1 VRVDSSS
8 AAESGM
14 GLVSWCLGVSPVAG
28 SENEVGG
35 GKCGGRGRPK
45 AAILFLDGA
54 FGGNCGTA
62 IGMGSGWTG
71 DRLGAGPG
79 SWRRRRREGSGGR
92 CAVCGAGGPR
102 LFLGFL
108 GGGFGGNCGWA
119 RAPESGWAWCW
130 RRGAEKEERSGG
142 RCGGGGGRRP
152 RFFLGWGGLCLVG
165 TAAPQSGWAADGP
178 GMGFGAGP
186 GVAGGEKEVG
196 VGAQVRSAEQ
206 AGPQFFLEWG
216 WGLWWE
222 RGNCARVLTRASR
235 NRDGERS
242 GMGLVLA

>member
-1 VRVDSSS
+1 MRVDSSS

-14 GLVSWCLGVSPVAG
+14 GLVSWCLGVGPVAG

-92 CAVCGAGGPR
+92 CAVCGAGGGPR
-102 LFLGFL
+102 FFLGFL

-130 RRGAEKEERSGG
+130 RLEAPRMRSEVEAGAEAEPESGWGAIGDGLGAGVERRRRRKCKTHRSGC
-142 RCGGGGGRRP
+142 R
-152 RFFLGWGGLCLVG
+152 L
-165 TAAPQSGWAADGP
+165 QS
-178 GMGFGAGP
+178 
-186 GVAGGEKEVG
+186 
-196 VGAQVRSAEQ
+196 
-206 AGPQFFLEWG
+206 
-216 WGLWWE
+216 
-222 RGNCARVLTRASR
+222 
-235 NRDGERS
+235 RD
-242 GMGLVLA
+242 

>member
-1 VRVDSSS
+1 MRVAVRVDSSS

-14 GLVSWCLGVSPVAG
+14 GLVSWCLGVGPVAG

-35 GKCGGRGRPK
+35 GKCGGWGRPK

-130 RRGAEKEERSGG
+130 RLEAPRMRSEVEAGAEAEAGAAEG
-142 RCGGGGGRRP
+142 RD
-152 RFFLGWGGLCLVG
+152 FFLG
-165 TAAPQSGWAADGP
+165 
-178 GMGFGAGP
+178 GAGF
-186 GVAGGEKEVG
+186 A
-196 VGAQVRSAEQ
+196 
-206 AGPQFFLEWG
+206 
-216 WGLWWE
+216 WWE
-222 RGNCARVLTRASR
+222 LRHR
-235 NRDGERS
+235 NRDGQRMDRGWAS
-242 GMGLVLA
+242 VLVLA

>member
-1 VRVDSSS
+1 MFDTQDRGRRCAWRCVST
-8 AAESGM
+8 AAAQRNQRWA
-14 GLVSWCLGVSPVAG
+14 WCLGVGPVAG

-102 LFLGFL
+102 LLLGFW

-130 RRGAEKEERSGG
+130 RREAPRRRSEVEAGAEAG
-142 RCGGGGGRRP
+142 RGGRRP

-165 TAAPQSGWAADGP
+165 TAAPQSGWAANRG
-178 GMGFGAGP
+178 
-186 GVAGGEKEVG
+186 
-196 VGAQVRSAEQ
+196 
-206 AGPQFFLEWG
+206 WG
-216 WGLWWE
+216 W
-222 RGNCARVLTRASR
+222 
-235 NRDGERS
+235 
-242 GMGLVLA
+242 MGLVLVLA

>member
-1 VRVDSSS
+1 MRVAVRVDSSS

-14 GLVSWCLGVSPVAG
+14 GLVSWCLGVGPVAG

-102 LFLGFL
+102 FFLGFL
-108 GGGFGGNCGWA
+108 GGGFGELNT
-119 RAPESGWAWCW
+119 
-130 RRGAEKEERSGG
+130 RSNGG
-142 RCGGGGGRRP
+142 FLFFGGFG
-152 RFFLGWGGLCLVG
+152 FFLVFF
-165 TAAPQSGWAADGP
+165 S
-178 GMGFGAGP
+178 
-186 GVAGGEKEVG
+186 
-196 VGAQVRSAEQ
+196 S
-206 AGPQFFLEWG
+206 FFLVF
-216 WGLWWE
+216 LDF
-222 RGNCARVLTRASR
+222 L
-235 NRDGERS
+235 
-242 GMGLVLA
+242 

>member
-1 VRVDSSS
+1 MRVAVRVDSSS

-79 SWRRRRREGSGGR
+79 W
-92 CAVCGAGGPR
+92 
-102 LFLGFL
+102 
-108 GGGFGGNCGWA
+108 
-119 RAPESGWAWCW
+119 
-130 RRGAEKEERSGG
+130 
-142 RCGGGGGRRP
+142 
-152 RFFLGWGGLCLVG
+152 
-165 TAAPQSGWAADGP
+165 
-178 GMGFGAGP
+178 
-186 GVAGGEKEVG
+186 
-196 VGAQVRSAEQ
+196 
-206 AGPQFFLEWG
+206 
-216 WGLWWE
+216 
-222 RGNCARVLTRASR
+222 
-235 NRDGERS
+235 
-242 GMGLVLA
+242 VLA